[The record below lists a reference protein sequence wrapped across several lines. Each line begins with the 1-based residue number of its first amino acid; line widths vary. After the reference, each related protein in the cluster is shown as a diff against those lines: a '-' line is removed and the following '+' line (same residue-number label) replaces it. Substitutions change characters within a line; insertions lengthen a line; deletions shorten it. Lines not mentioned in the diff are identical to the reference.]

1 MTQLSFHSPLGDL
14 TVTEEGGALV
24 SLDWGWAAETGTNP
38 LLRKARD
45 QLLGYLDGKRREFD
59 LPLAP
64 RGTAFQLRV
73 WRALQTIPYGQTR
86 TYGELARKLKT
97 APRPLG
103 GACGRNPIPL
113 IIPCHRVLAGGGAL
127 GGYSGGDGIESKR
140 LLLDLEAKKRS

>member
-14 TVTEEGGALV
+14 TVTEEGAALV
-24 SLDWGWAAETGTNP
+24 SLDWGWAAETGTSP
-38 LLRKARD
+38 LLRRARD
-45 QLLGYLDGKRREFD
+45 QLLGYLDGKRRDFN

-73 WRALQTIPYGQTR
+73 WKALQTIPYGQTR

-127 GGYSGGDGIESKR
+127 GGYSGADGIETKR
-140 LLLDLEAKKRS
+140 FLLDLEAKKRS